1 MKKLAKLAVL
11 LVVLVIAAVAAVFF
25 YIDSIARRGIE
36 VASTAALGVNTTLN
50 KADVGILSGTFDMS
64 GLNVSNPGG
73 FQSPHFLA
81 LGDGGVAVSLGSLNR
96 PTVELPY
103 LKLSGIDVNLERR
116 ENKSN
121 YQVILDHVKS
131 LETGGGGPTKPSGGP
146 GVAEKKFIIRE
157 VKVTDINVHVDLLP
171 IGGQL
176 TKVSVPISEITL
188 RDIGSGT
195 DGGMVLRELVPT
207 LLKAILA
214 AAVQKGGEI
223 MPAEVLGELQ
233 GSLAQLKSLESLG
246 VSLSGD
252 LQKQI
257 GDIAGQAADLSKG
270 VQDAA
275 DKAKKAAEDVG
286 KGLKDLIP
294 KK

>member
-1 MKKLAKLAVL
+1 MKKLVKLAVL
-11 LVVLVIAAVAAVFF
+11 LVVLVIAAVAAVFI

-50 KADVGILSGTFDMS
+50 KADVGILSGTFDMG

-81 LGDGGVAVSLGSLNR
+81 LGDGGMAVSLGSLNQ

-131 LETGGGGPTKPSGGP
+131 LESGGGGSTKPSGG
-146 GVAEKKFIIRE
+146 GAAEKKFIIRE

-176 TKVSVPISEITL
+176 TKVNVPISEIVL

-223 MPAEVLGELQ
+223 IPADVLGELQ

-246 VSLSGD
+246 VNLSGD

-257 GDIAGQAADLSKG
+257 GDIAGQAGEIGKG

-286 KGLKDLIP
+286 KGLKELIP

>member
-1 MKKLAKLAVL
+1 MKKLVKLAVL
-11 LVVLVIAAVAAVFF
+11 LVVLVIAAVAALFF

-50 KADVGILSGTFDMS
+50 KADVGILSGTFDMG

-73 FQSPHFLA
+73 FQSPHFLT
-81 LGDGGVAVSLGSLNR
+81 LGDGGMAVSLGSLNK

-131 LETGGGGPTKPSGGP
+131 LETDGGTSKPSSGG
-146 GVAEKKFIIRE
+146 AEKKFIIRE

-176 TKVSVPISEITL
+176 TKVSVPISEIAL

-223 MPAEVLGELQ
+223 IPADVLGELQ

-252 LQKQI
+252 LQKQV
-257 GDIAGQAADLSKG
+257 GDIANKAGEIGKG

-275 DKAKKAAEDVG
+275 DKAKKAADDIG

>member
-1 MKKLAKLAVL
+1 MKKLVKLAVF
-11 LVVLVIAAVAAVFF
+11 LVVLVIAAVAAVFI

-50 KADVGILSGTFDMS
+50 KADVGILTGTFDMG
-64 GLNVSNPGG
+64 GLNVSNPSG

-81 LGDGGVAVSLGSLNR
+81 LGDGGVKVSLGSLNQ

-103 LKLSGIDVNLERR
+103 LNLSGIDVNLERR

-131 LETGGGGPTKPSGGP
+131 LETGGGSTKTSGG
-146 GVAEKKFIIRE
+146 GVEKKFVIRE

-176 TKVSVPISEITL
+176 TKVNVPISEIVL
-188 RDIGSGT
+188 RDVGSGT

-223 MPAEVLGELQ
+223 IPADVLGELQ

-257 GDIAGQAADLSKG
+257 NDIAGQAGDIGKG